1 VALQSFSPRG
11 RANMSAFLLVDSDVD
26 DFGRLVDYRM
36 LPGSTVNGVEQ
47 IAARIESDP
56 DIAAQFT
63 LWRNRGSRVI
73 QGDITIVPVGE
84 SLLFV
89 QPVFLEA
96 EAGGL
101 PGFERVIVVYGERIE
116 WGGSLQGVL
125 DVIFEGATPS
135 EPTEPP
141 AEGTAAQLLEA
152 AEVAFSE
159 ADAALREGDLAR
171 YQQLVDQARS
181 LIQQALDTLST
192 GGEANRSVAVS

>member
-1 VALQSFSPRG
+1 
-11 RANMSAFLLVDSDVD
+11 
-26 DFGRLVDYRM
+26 
-36 LPGSTVNGVEQ
+36 
-47 IAARIESDP
+47 
-56 DIAAQFT
+56 
-63 LWRNRGSRVI
+63 
-73 QGDITIVPVGE
+73 VPVGE

-101 PGFERVIVVYGERIE
+101 PGFERVIVVYGEQIE

-125 DVIFEGATPS
+125 DVIFDGAAPT

-159 ADAALREGDLAR
+159 ADAALRAGDLAR

-181 LIQQALDTLST
+181 LIQQALDALST
-192 GGEANRSVAVS
+192 GGEANRSLAVS